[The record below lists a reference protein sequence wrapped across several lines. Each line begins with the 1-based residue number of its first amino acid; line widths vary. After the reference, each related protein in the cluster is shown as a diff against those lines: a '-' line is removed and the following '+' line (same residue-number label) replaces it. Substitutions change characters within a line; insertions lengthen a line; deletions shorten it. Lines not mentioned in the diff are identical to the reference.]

1 MLMSRKIWLVLAI
14 AALVAVSFAASVVAA
29 RRAGEP
35 RTKYTTH
42 ALDYL
47 HARQGADAGFTNPE
61 NTAWAILGMIAKRER
76 QGTSAWRIKGV
87 TPFQYLQ
94 KSDLAASAA
103 SGSDNA
109 PVYFSRLIMAFVAA
123 RQDNQVATAGSR
135 SINLLTELWKYQD
148 MSDTSANKG
157 AFSALPGTMNSA
169 IHSTAWAIL
178 GMYSLEDD
186 PTSDAHFQAA
196 RTWLASQQNDASGAD
211 GGFSSSVK
219 GQPGNV
225 LDTALAVQA
234 LEAGPSVDGWTPDLA
249 RAFLVNHQNAA
260 GGFSYISPTGSTQ
273 TDATAAAIQAIQ
285 ALGEDPRDWRQG
297 ARTPF
302 TALNGLLLKN
312 GSYKVT
318 DRLGSLATTSWAL
331 VAQDDKSQPFTVYP
345 KRIPSPARAFR
356 FRPEILTA
364 SPKNGAKFTTTRN
377 VLIRATYTDHKKG
390 TGIRPSASRLYV
402 DDKNRSRA
410 ADIGKSGMHLQLKNV
425 PNGEHTYTI
434 KLVDYAGNE
443 KVSER
448 KFTVAVPTP
457 TPTSTPTTRP
467 TYNPGPIYPT
477 VYPTSTSRPYTPTP
491 TPTITPVQTYTPY
504 PYSPSPTASP
514 MVTGSPVPSP
524 SASASPAGTGAGG
537 GGSAAGF
544 VGGTLLAMLPIG
556 AVISYLLLHRREGL
570 LDGAS
575 QGAVLAGG
583 GSSWERFKQHLARSK
598 DLTRPSSKD

>member
-1 MLMSRKIWLVLAI
+1 
-14 AALVAVSFAASVVAA
+14 
-29 RRAGEP
+29 
-35 RTKYTTH
+35 
-42 ALDYL
+42 
-47 HARQGADAGFTNPE
+47 
-61 NTAWAILGMIAKRER
+61 
-76 QGTSAWRIKGV
+76 
-87 TPFQYLQ
+87 
-94 KSDLAASAA
+94 
-103 SGSDNA
+103 
-109 PVYFSRLIMAFVAA
+109 
-123 RQDNQVATAGSR
+123 
-135 SINLLTELWKYQD
+135 
-148 MSDTSANKG
+148 
-157 AFSALPGTMNSA
+157 MNSA

-178 GMYSLEDD
+178 AMYSLEDD

-219 GQPGNV
+219 GQSGNV

-260 GGFSYISPTGSTQ
+260 GGFSYITPTGGTQ

-410 ADIGKSGMHLQLKNV
+410 ADIGKYGMHLQLKNV

-443 KVSER
+443 KVASASSPSR
-448 KFTVAVPTP
+448 CPRRRP
-457 TPTSTPTTRP
+457 PPRPPRGPPTTPGRSTRRCTPRRRP
-467 TYNPGPIYPT
+467 
-477 VYPTSTSRPYTPTP
+477 SRTRRRRRRRSRRY
-491 TPTITPVQTYTPY
+491 QTYTPY

-556 AVISYLLLHRREGL
+556 AVISYLLLHRREEILGT
-570 LDGAS
+570 AS

-583 GSSWERFKQHLARSK
+583 GSAWERFKHTLARSK
-598 DLTRPSSKD
+598 DLTRPSSRE